1 MGSCCLTAVVL
12 TSLSLSLPSPLLTSP
27 HLSSPGTM
35 SITPD
40 LIEWLLADQ
49 KVCQCW
55 RRLAGRMSLSCYVG
69 YIESQEK
76 SHSASLRL
84 LLRLWSQAK
93 PDSYNVKGLKRVLAA
108 EGLHHMWLWI
118 SLMTQKESL
127 QTISRKIQATN
138 SRTLQQDLRGYK
150 TSKIPS
156 SPMRSYLY
164 SPDSSSGY
172 SSDSFSAGHPSCPT
186 TPLNTRRKFEFD
198 FSKTSSSQSETPRPS
213 HRSNS
218 SSRLS
223 GSRDSTPLTRQPLRS
238 SSLNRIPK

>member
-55 RRLAGRMSLSCYVG
+55 RRLAARMNLSCYVG

-76 SHSASLRL
+76 SQSASLRL
-84 LLRLWSQAK
+84 LLRLWSSAK

-118 SLMTQKESL
+118 SLMTQRESL

-138 SRTLQQDLRGYK
+138 SKTLLQNTRGYK
-150 TSKIPS
+150 SSKIQS
-156 SPMRSYLY
+156 SPLKNYLY
-164 SPDSSSGY
+164 SQESSTSSGY
-172 SSDSFSAGHPSCPT
+172 TSDYFSAGESGLGGYTSCPT

-198 FSKTSSSQSETPRPS
+198 FQKSTTTSSTSQAETPR
-213 HRSNS
+213 
-218 SSRLS
+218 
-223 GSRDSTPLTRQPLRS
+223 
-238 SSLNRIPK
+238 